1 MDRIEPTIFTNMC
14 MISDGAG
21 NVLVED
27 RRNPNWPGLTF
38 PGGHV
43 ELGES
48 FCASVVREVREETG
62 LTIEH
67 PVLCGI
73 KQFPHS
79 GARYIVLFF
88 RADRFFRAPCALQ
101 RGRRF
106 LAAPRRT
113 GNPQSCADFRRDA
126 PPFRRRRAKRNVL
139 LQRERRMENRA
150 AVRRIPLPN

>member
-43 ELGES
+43 EPGES

-88 RADRFFRAPCALQ
+88 RADRFSGRLAPSSEGDVFWLPRSELETRNLAPTFAEMLRLFEDDALSEMYYYKE
-101 RGRRF
+101 
-106 LAAPRRT
+106 
-113 GNPQSCADFRRDA
+113 NDEW
-126 PPFRRRRAKRNVL
+126 KIEL
-139 LQRERRMENRA
+139 L
-150 AVRRIPLPN
+150 